1 MMFLRKLIHLL
12 MGFFTLALKYIS
24 PPFALICAG
33 VAFLH
38 NLYIFPLYG
47 RRKIEKKE
55 EKERK
60 YYAIVSYPVVVFLL
74 LLFAIYIKSP
84 TKGFQMAVAGSAWA
98 ILAFGDSTSA
108 IFGSLFKG
116 VKLSY
121 NKDKTIIGVIS
132 FILFGFVSS
141 FFVFLFIT
149 EKSFLDALR
158 SDLFIALLIAVIV
171 SALVESL
178 SGQFDDNIGFPFVA
192 LSIISFA
199 SLNPSS
205 GFFNSLYISNLD
217 RKSFKIFI
225 FIMTFN
231 LFFAL
236 ISYLKKWID
245 IRGSIFGFLI
255 GCGVIVSTGF
265 KGYIVLLLFF
275 IFANCSTCYGRK
287 VKRLR
292 GIEESNEGKRG
303 IESVFSKGVAPLV
316 LSFFSF
322 EAFVLTLS
330 FYASDTVATEFGKTT
345 KGKTFSLLNFK
356 QVNPG
361 FVGGVSLKGTLS
373 GMISILIFNYI
384 SLFIIKGD
392 SVNLPIYLSCSIIVI
407 IFFIME
413 SILNELNQKCP
424 VTSKWVIH
432 IVSGFLLG
440 FFVNQTILRIS
451 N

>member
-1 MMFLRKLIHLL
+1 

-24 PPFALICAG
+24 PLFALICAG

-47 RRKIEKKE
+47 RKKIEKKE
-55 EKERK
+55 ERQKG

-74 LLFAIYIKSP
+74 ILFAIYIKSP
-84 TKGFQMAVAGSAWA
+84 IKGFQMAVAGASWA

-116 VKLSY
+116 FKLPY
-121 NKDKTIIGVIS
+121 NKDKTFVGAIS
-132 FILFGFVSS
+132 FIIFGFISS
-141 FFVFLFIT
+141 LLVFLFIT
-149 EKSFLDALR
+149 EKSFSDAFK
-158 SDLFIALLIAVIV
+158 SDIFIVLLIAVII
-171 SALVESL
+171 SSLVESL

-199 SLNPSS
+199 SLDPSKS
-205 GFFNSLYISNLD
+205 FLNSLYISSID
-217 RKSFKIFI
+217 RKDLNIFI
-225 FIMTFN
+225 FLMIFN
-231 LFFAL
+231 LFFTL

-245 IRGSIFGFLI
+245 LKGSLFGFLI
-255 GCGVIVSTGF
+255 GCGVIISTGL
-265 KGYIVLLLFF
+265 KGYLVLILFF
-275 IFANCSTCYGRK
+275 ILANFSTLYGRK

-292 GIEESNEGKRG
+292 GIEELNEGKRG
-303 IESVFSKGVAPLV
+303 IESVFSKGLAPLI

-356 QVNPG
+356 KVNPG

-373 GMISILIFNYI
+373 GLFSILIFNYLSI
-384 SLFIIKGD
+384 FIIKGD
-392 SVNLPIYLSCSIIVI
+392 FFDLRIYLSCSMIVI
-407 IFFIME
+407 IFFIIE
-413 SILNELNQKCP
+413 SILNELNKKHL

-432 IVSGFLLG
+432 IVLGFLLG
-440 FFVNQTILRIS
+440 FFINQTLMRFS